1 MGRESRAEDEMG
13 RNSMIGGQEGGT
25 YRREGGGGG
34 HTRLKGFNWIFL
46 FSGGAPFPPSP
57 LSLPPPPELGRL

>member
-25 YRREGGGGG
+25 YRRKGGGGS
-34 HTRLKGFNWIFL
+34 HTSERIQLDL
-46 FSGGAPFPPSP
+46 YFSGGAPFPPFT
-57 LSLPPPPELGRL
+57 PPPELGRL